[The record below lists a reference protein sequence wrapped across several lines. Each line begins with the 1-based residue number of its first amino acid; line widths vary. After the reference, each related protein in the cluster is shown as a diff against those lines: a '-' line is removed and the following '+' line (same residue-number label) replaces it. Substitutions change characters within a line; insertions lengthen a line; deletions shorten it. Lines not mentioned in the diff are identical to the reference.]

1 MICGMVSVSLGEVVA
16 ALDGLYDPATAADW
30 DQVGLVCGDPDVPVS
45 RILFAVDPTAAVVGE
60 ALDWGAQLV
69 VSHHPLFLYAR
80 PTAAATTWRGRIV
93 HRLVSEGCGLLVAH
107 TNADVARPGV
117 SDALAARLGLD
128 PSSTVPMVPRAR
140 TSLNLL
146 TVYVPWEDRE
156 RLHAALA
163 DAGAGQLGDYERA
176 AFFTQGHG
184 TFRPKPG
191 AEPVIGEVG
200 RVEEVS
206 EALLQMIVPS
216 GSRRAVVE
224 ALRATHPYE
233 EPAFT
238 VVDVLDEP
246 GETGLGRVGEL
257 LEPTTVAGLAR
268 RAAEVLPVGAA
279 GVRASGDPDRPVSQV
294 AVAGGSGDSELD
306 LVRTLGVDAY
316 VTADLRHHPAVDSTS
331 ADGPALIDVGHWASE
346 HPWLEQAAEL
356 LVAALGTAASVETR
370 VSALRTDPWTVLAE
384 GSST

>member
-1 MICGMVSVSLGEVVA
+1 MICDMGSVSLGEIVA
-16 ALDGLYDPATAADW
+16 ALDGLYDPSTASDW
-30 DQVGLVCGDPDVPVS
+30 DQVGLVCGDPDTPVS
-45 RILFAVDPTAAVVGE
+45 RVLFAVDPTASVVSE

-93 HRLVSEGCGLLVAH
+93 HRLVSGGCGLLVAH

-128 PSSTVPMVPRAR
+128 PATTVPLVPRAR
-140 TSLNLL
+140 ASLDLL

-156 RLHAALA
+156 RLLAALA
-163 DAGAGQLGDYERA
+163 DAGAGRLGDYERA

-184 TFRPKPG
+184 TFRPRPG
-191 AEPVIGEVG
+191 AVPVIGEVG

-216 GSRRAVVE
+216 GSRQAVVE

-238 VVDVLDEP
+238 IVAALDEP
-246 GETGLGRVGEL
+246 GDTGLGRVGDL
-257 LEPTTVAGLAR
+257 LEPTTVAGLAH
-268 RAAEVLPVGAA
+268 RAAQALPVGSA
-279 GVRASGDPDRPVSQV
+279 GVRASGDADRRVTRV
-294 AVAGGSGDSELD
+294 AVAGGAGDSELD

-316 VTADLRHHPAVDSTS
+316 VTADLRHHPALDATS
-331 ADGPALIDVGHWASE
+331 ADGPALLDVGHWASE
-346 HPWLEQAAEL
+346 HPWLEQAAARL
-356 LVAALGTAASVETR
+356 LVEALG
-370 VSALRTDPWTVLAE
+370 SA
-384 GSST
+384 G